1 MYTGIDLSTGDY
13 TFFFKKEN
21 QIIEIASNGRELT
34 KFLTLEPEK
43 QDALFSYFWDLKDS
57 SDFKIN
63 PSSPDYP
70 IIDSFTTW
78 AKKGIYAYDIDM
90 DSGDEILV
98 AIPTN
103 PINIDNLPANILE
116 LLTEF

>member
-1 MYTGIDLSTGDY
+1 MSFIKTGHKLNFKEFNDY
-13 TFFFKKEN
+13 
-21 QIIEIASNGRELT
+21 
-34 KFLTLEPEK
+34 
-43 QDALFSYFWDLKDS
+43 
-57 SDFKIN
+57 
-63 PSSPDYP
+63 
-70 IIDSFTTW
+70 W

-90 DSGDEILV
+90 DSDNEILV